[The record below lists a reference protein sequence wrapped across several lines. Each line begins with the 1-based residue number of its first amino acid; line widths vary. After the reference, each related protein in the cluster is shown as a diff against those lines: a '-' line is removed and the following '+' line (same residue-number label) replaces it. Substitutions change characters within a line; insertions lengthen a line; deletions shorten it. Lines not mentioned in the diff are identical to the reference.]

1 MLLGLEQT
9 YWFMGVIF
17 SSFEIRDRLVSTFF
31 VVNYMFK
38 VLDKLGRIALFTDY
52 CYSYFIA
59 IILSD
64 IYESETLPDIMQN
77 MTDNLD
83 NILIQLELRGIDTE
97 YTFNF
102 DNISDDIVND
112 IDNLAGEFP
121 ESDWIHKLY
130 ANKMDRIIMK

>member
-1 MLLGLEQT
+1 MIIVT
-9 YWFMGVIF
+9 RISSVIF
-17 SSFEIRDRLVSTFF
+17 
-31 VVNYMFK
+31 
-38 VLDKLGRIALFTDY
+38 A
-52 CYSYFIA
+52 
-59 IILSD
+59 D
-64 IYESETLPDIMQN
+64 IYESETLPDIMQS

-97 YTFNF
+97 YNFNF

-130 ANKMDRIIMK
+130 ANKMDRTIMK